1 MNAKLTE
8 AHVIAQS
15 TEIISPDDVE
25 SEYIGFRKA
34 TLGIPEKV
42 NQDYSDPVVLSLAE
56 TDRPQAQLIC
66 QHCPGACF
74 FTTHNALKCF
84 CKHMNTISW
93 TTYEPIP
100 ITRCTAQGVFVAQWT
115 AKQAEGG

>member
-1 MNAKLTE
+1 MNAKTTE
-8 AHVIAQS
+8 AHESVEPIS
-15 TEIISPDDVE
+15 IIPTDDVE
-25 SEYIGFRKA
+25 PEYIGFRKA

-42 NQDYSDPVVLSLAE
+42 NKDYSDPVVLSLAE
-56 TDRPQAQLIC
+56 TDRPQVQLIC

-84 CKHMNTISW
+84 CKHMNTLSW
-93 TTYEPIP
+93 TTSDPIP
-100 ITRCTAQGVFVAQWT
+100 ITRCTAQGVFVAQWM